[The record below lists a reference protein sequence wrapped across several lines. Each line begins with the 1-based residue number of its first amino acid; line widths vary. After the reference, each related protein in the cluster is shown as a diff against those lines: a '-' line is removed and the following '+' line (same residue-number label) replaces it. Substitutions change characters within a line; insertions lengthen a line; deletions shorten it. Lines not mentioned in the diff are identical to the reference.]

1 MVKRTHKNF
10 LQTMEILQNQCYM
23 SAGEAERKARQIFDN
38 VEYDRKNR
46 KVKSTVDDYLT
57 AEINMAINMWSG
69 KQVRLTMPTDSVKK
83 KGLKYVL

>member
-1 MVKRTHKNF
+1 MVKRTYRNF

-46 KVKSTVDDYLT
+46 KVKSTVDDYLVD
-57 AEINMAINMWSG
+57 EVDMAVSMWSG
-69 KQVRLTMPTDSVKK
+69 NSII
-83 KGLKYVL
+83 

>member
-1 MVKRTHKNF
+1 MVKRTRRNF

-46 KVKSTVDDYLT
+46 KVKSTVDDYLVD
-57 AEINMAINMWSG
+57 EINRAVNMWRG
-69 KQVRLTMPTDSVKK
+69 DSII
-83 KGLKYVL
+83 